1 VVRVTVIKLKF
12 ERRAEELRMRK
23 LPGLTAYLAG
33 AMLLS
38 GAPAH
43 GQETSKPVID
53 NNIEEVV
60 VLGRLRSAAESLQ
73 DERMNEEVVTDV
85 LGAEMI
91 SRVGDSTVALAL
103 RRVSGLS
110 LVGDKF
116 VYVRGLG
123 ERYSNTLLNGAT
135 VPSPDLTRNV
145 IPLDVFPTSIVD
157 SLRVQK
163 SYSADMPANF
173 GGGSVDIRT
182 KGIPDAFTYSLEVGL
197 GANTETD
204 GDVISYR
211 GGGDDEFGV
220 DDGTRELPGNI
231 AAAIQR
237 FRGQLNTQ
245 SIFTTLQQEG
255 NTSATFADAQLLNR
269 QLGTSLNRNLSIRD
283 ENADPDLDIKGSIGN
298 NWFIGDQWEFG
309 ILGSGSY
316 KNKWRQSTQVSRNFV
331 FPGER
336 TDTEVESTYSVEL
349 SGSVNMGLKYSDD
362 HEINTTS
369 LYLRNTDDETAIN
382 DFFNENREKSGGSGF
397 RGYRITYEQR
407 DLTVNQMTGTHFLGA
422 STRELLPFGADL
434 LEKIPEDL
442 KFDWFISD
450 AVAETDIPNEVN
462 IQAQTVTDP
471 ITGAVMSSTVGLDT
485 SSASYRFTELRD
497 DVKSWGWTVS
507 LPIEFNRS
515 DLELSGGYY
524 HSRKGRSYE
533 QYQFNLG
540 VLSVGDPAVLQ
551 GSLGDV
557 FSDANILDTGNNFVF
572 DTVNSNSQSYVAAT
586 MTDAY
591 FGKFDWTWN
600 ETWRVSAGARWEDYR
615 QVALDVNL
623 LGFSVTNP
631 VITTDPAV
639 LERASFQDD
648 DIYPSLSVTY
658 MTQWWAE
665 VFQLRFGYS
674 ETSIRPDL
682 REINDATYVDP
693 LTGDLVDGNPG
704 IIPSSVDN
712 FDVRAEW
719 FFDNNDSLTVSLF
732 YKDIENPIELFEAPA
747 SDTTILREIVN
758 AESAELTG
766 IELEATKS
774 LGFLGEGFEPFFIQ
788 ANATVLDSELVAGP
802 NADAP
807 TNAKRELANASEYVG
822 NIVFGFDSM
831 NAEHTATL
839 IYNVFGE
846 RLYVAGRNGAPDA
859 FEQPFHSLD
868 LTYSWYPT
876 DAMTLKLKVQNLL
889 DQTVEIERE
898 GVTIFEED
906 PGMSYSLSFRYSM

>member
-1 VVRVTVIKLKF
+1 MKKIDGSKNSPAIAL
-12 ERRAEELRMRK
+12 M
-23 LPGLTAYLAG
+23 G
-33 AMLLS
+33 AANLVLLS
-38 GAPAH
+38 AVSALPVYA
-43 GQETSKPVID
+43 QDKPVID
-53 NNIEEVV
+53 PNIEEVV

-182 KGIPDAFTYSLEVGL
+182 KGIPDAFTYTLEVGL
-197 GANTETD
+197 GSNSETS
-204 GDVISYR
+204 GDVLSYS
-211 GGGDDEFGV
+211 GGGDDEWGT
-220 DDGTRELPGNI
+220 DDGTRALPDSI
-231 AAAIQR
+231 ATAIQR
-237 FRGQLNTQ
+237 FRGNLDTQ
-245 SIFTTLQQEG
+245 SIFNTLRQEANG
-255 NTSATFADAQLLNR
+255 TPTFADAQLLNR
-269 QLGTSLNRNLSIRD
+269 QLGTALYRDISIRD
-283 ENADPDLDIKGSIGN
+283 ENADPDLDLKATIGN
-298 NWFIGDQWEFG
+298 NWFVGDNGEFG
-309 ILGSGSY
+309 ILAGGTY
-316 KNKWRQSTQVSRNFV
+316 KNKWRQTTQISRNLT
-331 FPGER
+331 FPTER

-349 SGSVNMGLKYSDD
+349 SANLNMGFTWTDD
-362 HEINTTS
+362 HELTTTT

-382 DFFNENREKSGGSGF
+382 DFFNENREISGGSGF
-397 RGYRITYEQR
+397 RGYRLTYEQR
-407 DLTVNQMTGTHFLGA
+407 DMRVNQINGTHYIGQA
-422 STRELLPFGADL
+422 TRDLVPYMSGL
-434 LEKIPEDL
+434 LEHVPEEL
-442 KFDWFISD
+442 KFTWFYSD

-462 IQAQTVTDP
+462 IQANTITDP
-471 ITGAVMSSTVGLDT
+471 ATGAVITSDVRLDT
-485 SSASYRFTELRD
+485 SAASYRFTELED
-497 DVKSWGWTVS
+497 DVKSWGWS
-507 LPIEFNRS
+507 AELPIEFDNS
-515 DLELSGGYY
+515 NLEVSGGYY
-524 HSRKGRSYE
+524 HTRKGRDYT

-540 VLSVGDPAVLQ
+540 VLTVADDTILDGA
-551 GSLGDV
+551 LGDV
-557 FSDANILDTGNNFVF
+557 FSDTNILDTNNNFVF

-586 MTDAY
+586 MTDGY
-591 FGKFDWTWN
+591 FAKADWTWN
-600 ETWRVSAGARWEDYR
+600 ETWRIAGGVRWEDYR
-615 QVALDVNL
+615 QVALDVNV
-623 LGFSVTNP
+623 LGFDVVNP
-631 VITTDPAV
+631 VVTTDPAA

-658 MTQWWAE
+658 MTEFWAE

-719 FFDNNDSLTVSLF
+719 FFDSNDNLTVSVF
-732 YKDIENPIELFEAPA
+732 YKDITNPIELFEAPA

-766 IELEATKS
+766 VEFEGTKNM
-774 LGFLGEGFEPFFIQ
+774 GFLGEFWEPFFIQ
-788 ANATVLDSELVAGP
+788 GNVTFLDTELVAGP

-807 TNAKRELANASEYVG
+807 TNLKRDLANASDYVANVILG
-822 NIVFGFDSM
+822 YDSLD
-831 NAEHTATL
+831 AKHTATL
-839 IYNVFGE
+839 VYNVFGE

-859 FEQPFHSLD
+859 FEQPFNSVD
-868 LTYSWYPT
+868 FTYSWYPT
-876 DAMTLKLKVQNLL
+876 DAITLKFKAQNLL
-889 DQTVEIERE
+889 DEQVEIERA
-898 GVTIFEED
+898 GVLIFEEE
-906 PGMSYSLSFRYSM
+906 PGQSYSLSLQYQM

>member
-1 VVRVTVIKLKF
+1 
-12 ERRAEELRMRK
+12 MRK
-23 LPGLTAYLAG
+23 LPDLTVHLTV

-38 GAPAH
+38 GTAAF
-43 GQETSKPVID
+43 GQEKSKPVID
-53 NNIEEVV
+53 PNIEEVV
-60 VLGRLRSAAESLQ
+60 VLGRLRSVAESLQ

-91 SRVGDSTVALAL
+91 SRMGDSTVALAL

-145 IPLDVFPTSIVD
+145 IPLDVFPTSIVE

-163 SYSADMPANF
+163 TYSADMPANF

-197 GANTETD
+197 GANTETN
-204 GDVISYR
+204 GNVISYK

-220 DDGTRELPGNI
+220 DDGTRAMPDDV
-231 AAAIQR
+231 ATAIQR

-269 QLGTSLNRNLSIRD
+269 QLATSLNRNLSIRD

-298 NWFIGDQWEFG
+298 NWFIGDEWEFG
-309 ILGSGSY
+309 ILASGSY
-316 KNKWRQSTQVSRNFV
+316 KNKWRQSTQISRNFT
-331 FPGER
+331 FPEER

-349 SGSVNMGLKYSDD
+349 SSSVNMGIKYTDD
-362 HEINTTS
+362 HEINSTS
-369 LYLRNTDDETAIN
+369 LYLRSTDDETAIN

-407 DLTVNQMTGTHFLGA
+407 DLTVNQINGTHYLGA
-422 STRELLPFGADL
+422 STRELLPFAENL
-434 LEKIPEDL
+434 LVKVPEEL
-442 KFDWFISD
+442 QFDWFYSD
-450 AVAETDIPNEVN
+450 AIAETDIPNEVN
-462 IQAQTVTDP
+462 IQAQNVTDP
-471 ITGAVMSSTVGLDT
+471 VTGAVQGTIVGLDT
-485 SSASYRFTELRD
+485 AASSFRFTELRD
-497 DVKSWGWTVS
+497 DVKSWGWTAS
-507 LPIEFNRS
+507 LPLQFSKS
-515 DLELSGGYY
+515 DLEISTGYY
-524 HSRKGRSYE
+524 HSRKGRAYE

-540 VLSVGDPAVLQ
+540 VLSVNDPAVLQ
-551 GSLGDV
+551 GALGDV
-557 FSDANILDTGNNFVF
+557 FSNTNILDTSNNFIF

-586 MTDAY
+586 MTDGY
-591 FGKFDWTWN
+591 FSKFDWTWN

-615 QVALDVNL
+615 QVALDLNL

-631 VITTDPAV
+631 VITTDPAA
-639 LERASFQDD
+639 LERASFQNADV
-648 DIYPSLSVTY
+648 YPSLSVTY
-658 MTQWWAE
+658 MTDWLAE

-704 IIPSSVDN
+704 IIPSSVENYDL
-712 FDVRAEW
+712 RAEW
-719 FFDNNDSLTVSLF
+719 FFGDTDNFTVSLF
-732 YKDIENPIELFEAPA
+732 YKDIDNPIELFEAPA

-758 AESAELTG
+758 AESAELRG
-766 IELEATKS
+766 VEVEGTKNLS
-774 LGFLGEGFEPFFIQ
+774 FISESFEPFFVQ
-788 ANATVLDSELVAGP
+788 ANATILDSELVAGV

-807 TNAKRELANASEYVG
+807 TNDKRKLANASEYVA
-822 NIVFGFDSM
+822 NIVFGFDSI
-831 NAEHTATL
+831 NAEHVATL
-839 IYNVFGE
+839 VYNVFGK

-868 LTYSWYPT
+868 VTYSWYPT
-876 DAMTLKLKVQNLL
+876 DLMTLKLKVQNLL
-889 DQTVEIERE
+889 DETIEIERE

-906 PGMSYSLSFRYSM
+906 PGMSYSLSFQYSM